1 MPLPQPAERTK
12 IHTRT
17 VTCEGFERTDGL
29 WDIEGH
35 LTDIKTIPIT
45 LRDRSLSPVNPGE
58 PIHDMSIRL
67 TIDLDFNILD
77 AVASMEHTPFT
88 VCPSIADAYKQLI
101 GLRIAP
107 GFTKQCK
114 ELFGGT
120 NGCTHLLELLGPVAT
135 TAFQATHQA
144 REARHEHASEE
155 HRPHTLNTCHTFDS
169 AGEVVKK
176 YWPQYYEPDKLISSK
191 QIS

>member
-1 MPLPQPAERTK
+1 MPLPQAVKRTK

-17 VTCEGFERTDGL
+17 VTCQGFERADGL

-45 LRDRSLSPVNPGE
+45 LRDRSLSPVAAGE
-58 PIHDMSIRL
+58 PIHDMSIRI

-88 VCPSIADAYKQLI
+88 ICPSITDAYKQLI

-120 NGCTHLLELLGPVAT
+120 HGCTHLLELLGPVAT

-144 REARHEHASEE
+144 REARSHESSEE

-169 AGEVVKK
+169 SGEVVKK
-176 YWPQYYEPDKLISSK
+176 YWPQYYEADKLIASK